1 MESIRKILIV
11 DDDTL
16 FLNLLAQALRERG
29 HIVTTASGVQEARN
43 AFLADDFSLV
53 CSDIRMADGT
63 GFELLDYIRTS
74 FTKLPAIIM
83 SSYLTREDRFEARIA
98 KAFWVEKT
106 DKNLVDIIVNYE
118 E

>member
-1 MESIRKILIV
+1 MLQQ
-11 DDDTL
+11 
-16 FLNLLAQALRERG
+16 LLAFRKPRMLFWQ
-29 HIVTTASGVQEARN
+29 I
-43 AFLADDFSLV
+43 DFSLV

-98 KAFWVEKT
+98 KVFWVEKT

-118 E
+118 K

>member
-16 FLNLLAQALRERG
+16 FLDLLAQALRERW

-43 AFLADDFSLV
+43 ALLADDFSLV
-53 CSDIRMADGT
+53 CSDIRMTDGT

-74 FTKLPAIIM
+74 FAKLPTIIM
-83 SSYLTREDRFEARIA
+83 SSYLTREDRFEAQMA
-98 KAFWVEKT
+98 KVFWVEKT

-118 E
+118 K

>member
-29 HIVTTASGVQEARN
+29 HIVTTASGVQEAKN

-83 SSYLTREDRFEARIA
+83 STREDRFEARIA
-98 KAFWVEKT
+98 KVFWVEKT

-118 E
+118 K

>member
-43 AFLADDFSLV
+43 ALLADDFSLV
-53 CSDIRMADGT
+53 CSDIRMTDGT

-74 FTKLPAIIM
+74 FAKLPNHHNVQ
-83 SSYLTREDRFEARIA
+83 LFDP
-98 KAFWVEKT
+98 
-106 DKNLVDIIVNYE
+106 
-118 E
+118 